1 MIEHV
6 LDLGNQLQ
14 KELETSTDFVIDS
27 YNDLLIVGM
36 GGSGV
41 AGDVLKLVLN
51 ENTQINVE
59 VRKAYGIP
67 EVVADRK
74 PKCLFISYSGNTEE
88 TVEAV
93 NDAIKYKL
101 DWSVISSGGQLLD
114 LATEHKRPFVKVPSG
129 LQPRAAFGLMTKAV
143 MHYVS
148 SDINGKYLEM
158 CNEAGDYLNHVLEP
172 PPPVEINDSDCSVGD
187 DDKELIDE
195 AIHISKKI
203 SNKTSI
209 IYGGTPLTYLVA
221 QRWKTQINEN
231 AKSKA
236 FVGYMPEV
244 HHNEI
249 LSWEANKKDSKK
261 NYQLLFL
268 RSSEENSQIS
278 KRFELTKEIIGDKVD
293 ISEIVNISSKNI
305 ISNLFHLTLVGDLVS
320 VYIADNLNID
330 PYDITSI
337 EKLKK
342 LLKE

>member
-6 LDLGNQLQ
+6 LDLGNQLK
-14 KELETSTDFVIDS
+14 KELETSSDFVFDS
-27 YNDLLIVGM
+27 YSDLLIIGM

-41 AGDVLKLVLN
+41 AGDVLKLVMN
-51 ENTQINVE
+51 ETTQINVE

-67 EVVADRK
+67 DVIAKRK

-93 NDAIKYKL
+93 NDAIQFSL
-101 DWSVISSGGQLLD
+101 DWSVISSGGQLLE
-114 LATEHKRPFVKVPSG
+114 LALKHKKPYVKIPSG

-143 MHYVS
+143 MYFAS
-148 SDINGKYLEM
+148 SDEGQKNLEL
-158 CNEAGDYLNHVLEP
+158 CDKAGDYLN
-172 PPPVEINDSDCSVGD
+172 EILSTQSEN
-187 DDKELIDE
+187 ELFSH
-195 AIHISKKI
+195 ALKISKEI
-203 SNKTSI
+203 DTKTSI

-236 FVGYMPEV
+236 FVGYMPEI

-249 LSWEANKKDSKK
+249 LSWEANKQDSKE

-268 RSSEENSQIS
+268 RSSSENSQVS

-293 ISEIVNISSKNI
+293 ISEIQNISSKNI
-305 ISNLFHLTLVGDLVS
+305 FSNLFHLILLGDLVS
-320 VYIADNLNID
+320 VYMAENLNID
-330 PYDITSI
+330 PYDITAI
-337 EKLKK
+337 EQLKK
-342 LLKE
+342 LLKG

>member
-6 LDLGNQLQ
+6 LDLGNQLK
-14 KELETSTDFVIDS
+14 KELETSTDFVNDS

-41 AGDVLKLVLN
+41 AGDVLKLILN
-51 ENTQINVE
+51 ETTQINVE

-67 EVVADRK
+67 EVIADRR

-93 NDAIKYKL
+93 SDAIKYKL
-101 DWSVISSGGQLLD
+101 DWSVISSGGQLLE
-114 LATEHKRPFVKVPSG
+114 LATEHRRPFVKVPPG

-148 SDINGKYLEM
+148 SDIDGKYLEM
-158 CNEAGDYLNHVLEP
+158 CNQAGDYLNEALTNQLE
-172 PPPVEINDSDCSVGD
+172 
-187 DDKELIDE
+187 KELLSQ
-195 AIHISKKI
+195 ALQISKEI
-203 SNKTSI
+203 SSKTSV

-249 LSWEANKKDSKK
+249 LSWEANKEDSK
-261 NYQLLFL
+261 NNFHLLLL
-268 RSSEENSQIS
+268 RSSKESSQIS
-278 KRFELTKEIIGDKVD
+278 KRFELTKEIIGDKVS
-293 ISEIVNISSKNI
+293 ISEIENISSENI
-305 ISNLFHLTLVGDLVS
+305 ISNLFHLTLIGDLVS
-320 VYIADNLNID
+320 VYMADNLNID

-342 LLKE
+342 LLKG

>member
-1 MIEHV
+1 MIEHI
-6 LDLGNQLQ
+6 LDLGNQLK
-14 KELETSTDFVIDS
+14 KELETSNDFIIDS
-27 YNDLLIVGM
+27 FSDLLIVGM

-51 ENTQINVE
+51 ETTQINVD

-67 EVVADRK
+67 EVIANRR

-101 DWSVISSGGQLLD
+101 DWSVISSGGKLLE
-114 LATEHKRPFVKVPSG
+114 LAIEHKRPFVKVPSG

-143 MHYVS
+143 LHFVS
-148 SDINGKYLEM
+148 SDRDGKYLEM
-158 CNEAGDYLNHVLEP
+158 CNQAGEYLNETLANQSENKLLLQALE
-172 PPPVEINDSDCSVGD
+172 
-187 DDKELIDE
+187 
-195 AIHISKKI
+195 ISKEI
-203 SNKTSI
+203 STKTSV

-249 LSWEANKKDSKK
+249 LSWEANKGDSKN

-268 RSSEENSQIS
+268 RSSKENSQIS
-278 KRFELTKEIIGDKVD
+278 KRFELTKEIIGDNVD
-293 ISEIVNISSKNI
+293 ISEIENISSKNI
-305 ISNLFHLTLVGDLVS
+305 VSNLFHLTLIGDLVS
-320 VYIADNLNID
+320 VYMATNLNID
-330 PYDITSI
+330 PYDITAI

-342 LLKE
+342 LLER

>member
-6 LDLGNQLQ
+6 LDLGNQLK
-14 KELETSTDFVIDS
+14 KELETSKDFEVQS
-27 YNDLLIVGM
+27 YKDLLIVGM

-41 AGDVLKLVLN
+41 SGDVLKLVLN
-51 ENTQINVE
+51 ETTQINVE

-67 EVVADRK
+67 EVTAQRK

-93 NDAIKYKL
+93 NDAIKYNL
-101 DWSVISSGGQLLD
+101 DWSVISSGGRLLE
-114 LATEHKRPFVKVPSG
+114 LAIEHNKSFVKVPHG

-148 SDINGKYLEM
+148 PDTGVDYLEI
-158 CNEAGDYLNHVLEP
+158 CNQAGNYLNEFLANQSENELISQALQISQ
-172 PPPVEINDSDCSVGD
+172 EINS
-187 DDKELIDE
+187 
-195 AIHISKKI
+195 
-203 SNKTSI
+203 KTSV

-249 LSWEANKKDSKK
+249 LSWEANKDGSKK
-261 NYQLLFL
+261 DYQLLFL
-268 RSSEENSQIS
+268 RSSKENSQIS
-278 KRFELTKEIIGDKVD
+278 KRFELTKEIIGDKVN
-293 ISEIVNISSKNI
+293 ISEIENISSKNI
-305 ISNLFHLTLVGDLVS
+305 ISNLFHLTLIGDLVS
-320 VYIADNLNID
+320 VYMADNLNID
-330 PYDITSI
+330 PYNITSI

-342 LLKE
+342 LLKG

>member
-6 LDLGNQLQ
+6 LDLGNQLK
-14 KELETSTDFVIDS
+14 KELETSTDFLIDS

-51 ENTQINVE
+51 ETTQINVE

-67 EVVADRK
+67 EVVVNRR

-88 TVEAV
+88 TVVAV
-93 NDAIKYKL
+93 NDAIKHKL
-101 DWSVISSGGQLLD
+101 DWSVISSGGQLLE
-114 LATEHKRPFVKVPSG
+114 LAIEHKRPFVKVPPG

-143 MHYVS
+143 MHFVS
-148 SDINGKYLEM
+148 SDKDGKYLEM
-158 CNEAGDYLNHVLEP
+158 CNQAGKYLNEVLG
-172 PPPVEINDSDCSVGD
+172 NQSDN
-187 DDKELIDE
+187 ELLTQ
-195 AIHISKKI
+195 ALQISKEI
-203 SNKTSI
+203 STKTSV

-249 LSWEANKKDSKK
+249 LSWEANKEDSKN

-268 RSSEENSQIS
+268 RSSKEDSQIN
-278 KRFELTKEIIGDKVD
+278 KRFELTKDIIGDKVD
-293 ISEIVNISSKNI
+293 ISEIENISSENI
-305 ISNLFHLTLVGDLVS
+305 ISNLFHLTLIGDLVS
-320 VYIADNLNID
+320 VYMADILNID

-342 LLKE
+342 LLKG

>member
-6 LDLGNQLQ
+6 LELGNQLK
-14 KELETSTDFVIDS
+14 KELETSTDFVIDT

-51 ENTQINVE
+51 ETTQINVE

-67 EVVADRK
+67 EVIADRR
-74 PKCLFISYSGNTEE
+74 PKCLFVSYSGNTEE

-114 LATEHKRPFVKVPSG
+114 LATEHKRPFVKVPPG

-148 SDINGKYLEM
+148 SDIDGKYLEM
-158 CNEAGDYLNHVLEP
+158 CNQAGDYLNDALANQSE
-172 PPPVEINDSDCSVGD
+172 N
-187 DDKELIDE
+187 ELLTQ
-195 AIHISKKI
+195 ALNISKEI
-203 SNKTSI
+203 SNKTSV

-249 LSWEANKKDSKK
+249 LSWEANKNDSKN

-268 RSSEENSQIS
+268 RSSEENSQIN
-278 KRFELTKEIIGDKVD
+278 KRFELTKEIIGNKVD
-293 ISEIVNISSKNI
+293 ISEIENISSENI
-305 ISNLFHLTLVGDLVS
+305 ISNLFHLTLIGDLVS
-320 VYIADNLNID
+320 VYMADNLNID

-337 EKLKK
+337 EMLKK
-342 LLKE
+342 LLKG

>member
-6 LDLGNQLQ
+6 LDLGNQLK

-51 ENTQINVE
+51 ETTQINVE

-67 EVVADRK
+67 EVAVKRR

-93 NDAIKYKL
+93 NDAIKHKL
-101 DWSVISSGGQLLD
+101 DWSVISSGGILLD
-114 LATEHKRPFVKVPSG
+114 LAIEHERPFVKVPLG

-143 MHYVS
+143 LHFVS
-148 SDINGKYLEM
+148 SDKDGKYLEM
-158 CNEAGDYLNHVLEP
+158 CNQAGEYLNEV
-172 PPPVEINDSDCSVGD
+172 IGNQSDN
-187 DDKELIDE
+187 ELLSQ
-195 AIHISKKI
+195 ALQISKEI
-203 SNKTSI
+203 SSKTSV

-236 FVGYMPEV
+236 FVGFMPEV

-249 LSWEANKKDSKK
+249 LSWEANKEDSK
-261 NYQLLFL
+261 NNFHLLLL
-268 RSSEENSQIS
+268 RSSKESSQIR
-278 KRFELTKEIIGDKVD
+278 KRFELTKEIIGDKVA
-293 ISEIVNISSKNI
+293 ISEIENISSENI
-305 ISNLFHLTLVGDLVS
+305 ISNLFHLTLIGDLVS
-320 VYIADNLNID
+320 VYMADNLSID
-330 PYDITSI
+330 PYDITAI

-342 LLKE
+342 LLKG